1 MSMKHEKVEMDFKVL
16 FRLKDGS
23 KSIRKA
29 MLMYI
34 REARKQEINLI
45 AYETMYIKEHLI
57 VSFRGEK
64 ISRIGRL
71 LRMGRWIP
79 KRLTLVEVIDFQDRV
94 EDLISAREEQFYRKY
109 KVKYNIKLISQTMPT
124 GDKKTLVILL
134 AEQA

>member
-45 AYETMYIKEHLI
+45 AYETMYVKEHLI
-57 VSFRGEK
+57 VSFKGEK

-109 KVKYNIKLISQTMPT
+109 KMKYKIKLISQNMST